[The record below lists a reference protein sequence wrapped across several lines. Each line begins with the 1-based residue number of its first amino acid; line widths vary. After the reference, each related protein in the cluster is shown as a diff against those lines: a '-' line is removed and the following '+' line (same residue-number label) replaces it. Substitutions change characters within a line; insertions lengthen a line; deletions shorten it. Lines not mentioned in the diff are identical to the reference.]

1 MSMDLYLWKS
11 PVTGD
16 EDEARKLVDRYFESR
31 EQGVFEPS
39 PDIAAAAEELKR
51 LYPYW
56 HVPGEELVAR
66 MSEDERSRYSEEG
79 IAQLRESGSF
89 DQGKGGP
96 WADLPFE
103 QTDNMLVLS
112 IRWSAHD
119 GVLDDIVRI
128 GRDRELVIYDPQGPS
143 VYLPTDPVEEPVE
156 QTRATVGDWVSIVAI
171 CAFLLGLTYA
181 AWLIPIGWIRW
192 PAVIVA
198 GFVASAGLFVLG
210 GMIAAVLGFIDV
222 NEGRKPCADEQPP
235 L

>member
-1 MSMDLYLWKS
+1 MSMDLYLWKA
-11 PVTGD
+11 PVTDD
-16 EDEARKLVDRYFESR
+16 EEEARRLVDRYFDGG

-56 HVPGEELVAR
+56 PISGEELLAR
-66 MSEDERSRYSEEG
+66 MSDEERGRYSDEG
-79 IAQLRESGSF
+79 LAQLRESGSYI
-89 DQGKGGP
+89 QGEGGP
-96 WADLPFE
+96 WAEIPFE
-103 QTDNMLVLS
+103 QRDNLLMLS

-128 GRDRELVIYDPQGPS
+128 GRERELVIYDPQGPS
-143 VYLPTDPVEEPVE
+143 IYLPDDPVDEPARDD
-156 QTRATVGDWVSIVAI
+156 RATLGDWISIVAM

-181 AWLIPIGWIRW
+181 AWLIPFGWLRW

-210 GMIAAVLGFIDV
+210 GMIAATLGFIDL
-222 NEGRKPCADEQPP
+222 NEGRKPCADD
-235 L
+235 

>member
-1 MSMDLYLWKS
+1 MSMDLYLWKA

-16 EDEARKLVDRYFESR
+16 EEEAKKLVERYFANQ

-39 PDIAAAAEELKR
+39 SDIAATAEELQR

-56 HVPGEELVAR
+56 PISGEELLAR
-66 MSEDERSRYSEEG
+66 MSEEERGQYSEEG
-79 IAQLRESGSF
+79 LAQLRESGSY

-96 WADLPFE
+96 WGDLPFH
-103 QTDNMLVLS
+103 QTDNLLILN

-128 GRDRELVIYDPQGPS
+128 GRERQLVIYDPQGPA
-143 VYLPTDPVEEPVE
+143 VYLHDDPEDDAPAQPPGFTDALKMFPL
-156 QTRATVGDWVSIVAI
+156 TALLVGI
-171 CAFLLGLTYA
+171 TYA

-198 GFVASAGLFVLG
+198 GFIASAGLFVFGLL
-210 GMIAAVLGFIDV
+210 IAAALGWDPD
-222 NEGRKPCADEQPP
+222 RKR
-235 L
+235 

>member
-11 PVTGD
+11 PVTDD
-16 EDEARKLVDRYFESR
+16 EEEARKLVDRYLDND

-39 PDIAAAAEELKR
+39 ADVAAAADELLR

-56 HVPGEELVAR
+56 PVPGEELLAS
-66 MSEDERSRYSEEG
+66 MSEEERGRYTEEG
-79 IAQLRESGSF
+79 LAQLRESGSYS
-89 DQGKGGP
+89 QGKGGP

-103 QTDNMLVLS
+103 QSDNLLVLS
-112 IRWSAHD
+112 IRWSAHE

-128 GRDRELVIYDPQGPS
+128 GRERELVIYDPQGPS
-143 VYLPTDPVEEPVE
+143 IYLPDDPIEEDSEDPPPGF
-156 QTRATVGDWVSIVAI
+156 RDWLTITAV
-171 CAFLLGLTYA
+171 CAFLLALTYA

-198 GFVASAGLFVLG
+198 GFFAAAGLFVLG
-210 GMIAAVLGFIDV
+210 GMIAAALGFIDLE
-222 NEGRKPCADEQPP
+222 EGREPCAEDKPP